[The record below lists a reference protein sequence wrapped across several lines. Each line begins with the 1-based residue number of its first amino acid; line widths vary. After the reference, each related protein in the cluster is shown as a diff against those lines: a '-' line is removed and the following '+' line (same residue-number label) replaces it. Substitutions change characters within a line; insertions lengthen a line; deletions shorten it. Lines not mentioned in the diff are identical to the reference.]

1 MSANE
6 HKSIKQAAKRLMKV
20 FVLIMAVMAG
30 LVSVCDSFEMRTGR
44 TLTSRSDLALK
55 VTGANRQK
63 EPFDPSDPEV
73 KYQLFKDL
81 IRLSEQSE
89 GRLAAL
95 IADLKVENKLLN
107 AELKAENKLLND
119 ELKAEN
125 KLMNAELKSDI
136 KEIISEIKT
145 ETKDLKSNVSLI
157 KNDLFLGKV
166 FGLIFLVSITLGLT
180 DVLKE
185 YVQLFLKAVKI
196 I

>member
-1 MSANE
+1 
-6 HKSIKQAAKRLMKV
+6 L
-20 FVLIMAVMAG
+20 AV
-30 LVSVCDSFEMRTGR
+30 
-44 TLTSRSDLALK
+44 
-55 VTGANRQK
+55 
-63 EPFDPSDPEV
+63 
-73 KYQLFKDL
+73 
-81 IRLSEQSE
+81 
-89 GRLAAL
+89 L
-95 IADLKVENKLLN
+95 IADLKV
-107 AELKAENKLLND
+107 
-119 ELKAEN
+119 EN

-185 YVQLFLKAVKI
+185 YVQLFLKAAKI